1 MLRTG
6 RVGPQRL
13 VRTFMAIELP
23 EDLREALGALARGL
37 ASDLPGVR
45 WTARENLHL
54 TVKFLGD
61 VQWNDT
67 GRIGATLKEEAARHE
82 PFEIELVGIEPFPP
96 GRSPRIVAV
105 GVMAGEAMAEL
116 HAALD
121 RRMEKFGVRREA
133 RAFLPH
139 LTLGRVR
146 DGCAVELAEV
156 LAPLAKRRIGAF
168 EAEEVAFSQS
178 ELSPRGPIYTPLC
191 RAKLSGA
198 SAS

>member
-6 RVGPQRL
+6 RVGPQRA
-13 VRTFMAIELP
+13 VRTFVAIELP
-23 EDLREALGALARGL
+23 DYLREALSGIARRLAT
-37 ASDLPGVR
+37 DLPWVR
-45 WTARENLHL
+45 WTAPENLHL

-67 GRIGATLKEEAARHE
+67 GRIGAAIKEEAAKGE
-82 PFEIELVGIEPFPP
+82 PFEIELVGIMPFPP

-105 GVMAGEAMAEL
+105 GVVAGEAMSAL

-121 RRMEKFGVRREA
+121 RRMEEFGIRPED

-146 DGCAVELAEV
+146 DGRARDMAGV
-156 LAPLAKRRIGAF
+156 LAPLAERGIGAF
-168 EAEEVAFSQS
+168 DAEEVVFFQS
-178 ELSPRGPIYTPLC
+178 ELRPEGPLYTPLC
-191 RAKLSGA
+191 RAKLGG
-198 SAS
+198 